1 MKKRIFLFQQREWAI
16 RIGDYLGEK
25 LSEQNYELGCLTFKR
40 SAHNTIKNNL
50 KAKYSLILSHDEIL
64 ENSKKF
70 IEDQL
75 FTIEELCKELNI
87 DGIWQIVQSA
97 RHHVKNFNKKYYY
110 SFFQNKSDSEIENYI
125 KSLYF
130 LCRKVERDFNPSII
144 FAPNFV
150 SLPHIIFYLY
160 FKKKGIKTVAL
171 SDSKVGNQQIFVT
184 DYFDETGY
192 FHDYL
197 NKLENGEE
205 IIKNKNKIEDFISQY
220 NSDKISYLTTLD
232 MRTLNTEIKNLIKT
246 ILSIIRSITHKDLNH
261 IKNLGYTMDSQ
272 KPYILIRNYLS
283 NIKNKFS
290 ERFIK
295 YDELKDN
302 EEFAFMPIQV
312 QPESSIDV
320 QSINFSNQIE
330 TARKIAMHL
339 PGDMKLYVKDHP
351 FMYGLRNHSYLK
363 KLQNTPN
370 VKLVNFRIDSKKI
383 INKSSLI
390 ICATGTTIF
399 QAALIK
405 KPCIMLGET
414 GTLKRLPNVFAQKSF
429 IDLTKKI
436 NELKNKKFD
445 PENYNLK
452 LYNYIEASFQ
462 TGFDSGYINIWEK
475 NLISDL
481 DIICNKIIQEIKRNL
496 DEK

>member
-1 MKKRIFLFQQREWAI
+1 MKERIFLFQQRDWAI

-25 LSEQNYELGCLTFKR
+25 LYEQNYELGCLTFKR
-40 SAHNTIKNNL
+40 SVHNTIKNNL

-64 ENSKKF
+64 EDTNNF
-70 IEDQL
+70 IEDKL
-75 FTIEELCKELNI
+75 FTIEKLCKELNI

-110 SFFQNKSDSEIENYI
+110 SFFQNKNDSEIENYI

-144 FAPNFV
+144 FTPNFV
-150 SLPHIIFYLY
+150 SLPHIVFYLY
-160 FKKKGIKTVAL
+160 FKKKGIKMLAL

-197 NKLENGEE
+197 NKLENGEKS
-205 IIKNKNKIEDFISQY
+205 IKDRNKIEDFISKY
-220 NSDKISYLTTLD
+220 HSDKISYLTTLD
-232 MRTLNTEIKNLIKT
+232 LRTINTEIKNFIKI
-246 ILSIIRSITHKDLNH
+246 ILSIIRSIIYKDLNH

-272 KPYILIRNYLS
+272 KPYILLRNYLS
-283 NIKNKFS
+283 NIKNKFL

-295 YDELKDN
+295 YDLFKEN

-351 FMYGLRNHSYLK
+351 FMYGLRNYSYLK

-370 VKLVNFRIDSKKI
+370 VKLINFRIDSKKI

-405 KPCIMLGET
+405 KPCIMLGKT
-414 GTLKRLPNVFAQKSF
+414 GTLKRLPNVFALNSF
-429 IDLTKKI
+429 LDLTKKI
-436 NELKNKKFD
+436 IELKNEKF
-445 PENYNLK
+445 ESMNYTSK

-462 TGFDSGYINIWEK
+462 TGFDSDYIKIWEK
-475 NLISDL
+475 NLTSDL
-481 DIICNKIIQEIKRNL
+481 DIICNKIIHEIKRNL
-496 DEK
+496 EKK